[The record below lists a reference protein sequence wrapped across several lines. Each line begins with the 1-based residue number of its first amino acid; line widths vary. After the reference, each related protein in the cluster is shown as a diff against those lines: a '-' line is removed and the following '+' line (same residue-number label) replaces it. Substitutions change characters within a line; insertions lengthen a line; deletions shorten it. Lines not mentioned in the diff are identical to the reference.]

1 VKFYRETEFQET
13 DIGKIPKDW
22 KVTKLGEITLEM
34 YYGLTAKAV
43 DYPTELKMLR
53 TTDIKDY
60 NVFWENLPYCEITD
74 NRKFNIQKYLL
85 RRDDIIIS
93 RAGTAGVS
101 VLVEKDFEN
110 VIFGSYLIKVR
121 LNTSLAFP
129 KFIHYYFQSRYY
141 WKQILPQQ
149 AGSTLK
155 NISLPTLRRIVT
167 PLPPFEEQKRITGI
181 LSTVDKTLEDV
192 DKTISRLERL
202 KKALMGELLSGRIRV
217 KEIDGKFIFYRET
230 EFQETDIGKIP
241 KDWKTVKIDE
251 LFELYKGTT
260 PSTKIKS
267 YWDGNIPFVTPT
279 DITSTKSI
287 YLIVTEKYLSK
298 EGLQS
303 KKLKLVPENSL
314 LFTSR
319 ATIGYLAINRQK
331 VAINQGIIALIPR
344 KSNISS
350 LFYYYYLL
358 YKRKMFEELA
368 GGSTYKEISMSIFS
382 KVVVPLLPF
391 EEQKRIADILSTV
404 DKSLELYIN
413 ERGKLEKVKNGLMNI
428 LLAGKVRVR
437 ED

>member
-13 DIGKIPKDW
+13 EIGKIPQDW

-74 NRKFNIQKYLL
+74 NRKFNIEKYLL

-217 KEIDGKFIFYRET
+217 KEIDGKLTFYRET
-230 EFQETDIGKIP
+230 EFQETEIGKIP
-241 KDWKTVKIDE
+241 KDWKIKKLGELLKFAHGKRPGMLLTNSGIPIYGAGGFYGYTNTYLVNKPAILVIARVGKGSVGKVYLVRGSVWITDNAIYGYSKDPSGLTATYTYHWLIFDKNWVEKYVRRSAGGYAIITLDSLENFKIPVPTIDE
-251 LFELYKGTT
+251 QT
-260 PSTKIKS
+260 
-267 YWDGNIPFVTPT
+267 NIVNV
-279 DITSTKSI
+279 I
-287 YLIVTEKYLSK
+287 YLFTKVIELHHEEKIRL
-298 EGLQS
+298 EH
-303 KKLKLVPENSL
+303 LK
-314 LFTSR
+314 R
-319 ATIGYLAINRQK
+319 
-331 VAINQGIIALIPR
+331 
-344 KSNISS
+344 
-350 LFYYYYLL
+350 
-358 YKRKMFEELA
+358 
-368 GGSTYKEISMSIFS
+368 
-382 KVVVPLLPF
+382 
-391 EEQKRIADILSTV
+391 
-404 DKSLELYIN
+404 
-413 ERGKLEKVKNGLMNI
+413 GLMHM
-428 LLAGKVRVR
+428 LLTGKIRVR
-437 ED
+437 ES